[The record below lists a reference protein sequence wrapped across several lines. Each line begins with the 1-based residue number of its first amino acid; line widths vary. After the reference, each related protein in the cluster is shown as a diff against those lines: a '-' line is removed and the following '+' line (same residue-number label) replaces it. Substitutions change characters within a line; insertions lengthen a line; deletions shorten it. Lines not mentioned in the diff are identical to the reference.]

1 MQRLRLHGS
10 PIKRFGRSCWSSW
23 VHNRKRLQRIVTAMV
38 LSIVVMGS
46 NARFLE
52 APAEAPAAK
61 AEMKGGLSRML
72 QTLAAQDLAANRDGS
87 FHAVVATT
95 TRSL

>member
-1 MQRLRLHGS
+1 MQR
-10 PIKRFGRSCWSSW
+10 

-52 APAEAPAAK
+52 APAKAPAEAPAAK
-61 AEMKGGLSRML
+61 AEMKGGLRRMV